1 MLAPWLPSRI
11 AAWQAR
17 EDMVVSAQR
26 RPCAASSRVSRLSHR
41 APTPQSW
48 DSEVVGWVVQKVWLN
63 QNNVFV
69 GILRA
74 QRFKHAPSDDA
85 SIFTLCTIFSESGH
99 A

>member
-1 MLAPWLPSRI
+1 MLAPWLPVASRHGKRVKTWWSPRNAGRARRHPASAAYHI
-11 AAWQAR
+11 APLPR
-17 EDMVVSAQR
+17 S
-26 RPCAASSRVSRLSHR
+26 L
-41 APTPQSW
+41 W